1 MLIRIDSVFKIYN
14 PGLNEVHALD
24 GVSLAISRGEFVAIV
39 GSSGSGKSTLMNILG
54 CLDNPTEG
62 VYLLDGQDV
71 SKFDDDRLSEIRNKE
86 IGFIFQGFNLIP
98 SLNAVENVELPLAY
112 RGIGRA
118 ERRRLAEEALTQ
130 VGLKNRMPPPA
141 LPDVGR
147 SAATCCHCA
156 RNCRPAADYSRR

>member
-54 CLDNPTEG
+54 CLDTPTEG

-112 RGIGRA
+112 RPGGTA
-118 ERRRLAEEALTQ
+118 PTRRGGVDTGWAQKPDA
-130 VGLKNRMPPPA
+130 PPA
-141 LPDVGR
+141 LPDVGW